1 MTVTTTKS
9 AYWAGVRDGLPFI
22 VMVVPFALLF
32 GVVGIEAGLSMA
44 QTMSFSVLVIA
55 GASQFAALQ
64 LMLENAA
71 IGFVLLAA
79 LAVNL
84 RMAMYSAALAPHL
97 GSAPFWQRAL
107 VGYLNFDQSYMAS
120 IAKYEDNPQMTLPA
134 KVAYF
139 LGVALVISPLWC
151 VFTYIGARLGATV
164 PADIEI
170 AFILPI
176 AFLSMVAPM
185 LKSLAH
191 VAAAF
196 VSIIV
201 AISLAGLPAGSG
213 LLIAAVCAM
222 LTGVVVESWME
233 RAKP

>member
-1 MTVTTTKS
+1 MTVATTKS

-97 GSAPFWQRAL
+97 GAAPFWQRAL

-201 AISLAGLPAGSG
+201 AISLVGLPAGSG

-222 LTGVVVESWME
+222 LTGVVVETWME

>member
-1 MTVTTTKS
+1 MTATTTKS
-9 AYWAGVRDGLPFI
+9 AYWAGVRDGLPYI

-44 QTMSFSVLVIA
+44 QTISFSVLVIA

-97 GSAPFWQRAL
+97 GAAPFWQRAL
-107 VGYLNFDQSYMAS
+107 IGYLNFDQSYMSS
-120 IAKYEDNPQMTLPA
+120 IAKYEDNPQMAMPE

-151 VFTYIGARLGATV
+151 LFTYVGARLGATV
-164 PADIEI
+164 PSDIEV

-191 VAAAF
+191 VAAAV

-201 AISLAGLPAGSG
+201 ALSLAGLPAGSG

-222 LTGVVVESWME
+222 VTGVVVETWTE

>member
-44 QTMSFSVLVIA
+44 QIMSFSVLVIA

-64 LMLENAA
+64 LMLENAV

-97 GSAPFWQRAL
+97 GAAPFWQRAL

-196 VSIIV
+196 VSLIV

-222 LTGVVVESWME
+222 LTGVVVETWME
-233 RAKP
+233 RAKR

>member
-1 MTVTTTKS
+1 MTVATTKS

-64 LMLENAA
+64 LMLENAV

-97 GSAPFWQRAL
+97 GAAPFWQRAL

-120 IAKYEDNPQMTLPA
+120 IAKYEDNPQMTLQA

-196 VSIIV
+196 VSLIV

-222 LTGVVVESWME
+222 LTGVVVETWME
-233 RAKP
+233 RAKR

>member
-97 GSAPFWQRAL
+97 GAAPFWQRAL

-120 IAKYEDNPQMTLPA
+120 IAKYEDNPQMTLQA

-196 VSIIV
+196 VSLIV

-222 LTGVVVESWME
+222 LTGVVVETWME
-233 RAKP
+233 RAKR

>member
-1 MTVTTTKS
+1 MTFTTTKS
-9 AYWAGVRDGLPFI
+9 AYWSGVRDGLPFI
-22 VMVVPFALLF
+22 VMVIPFASLF
-32 GVVGIEAGLSMA
+32 GVVGIEAGLSIA

-97 GSAPFWQRAL
+97 GAAPFWQRVL

-120 IAKYEDNPQMTLPA
+120 VAKYEDNPQMTLPA

-222 LTGVVVESWME
+222 LTGVVVETWME

>member
-44 QTMSFSVLVIA
+44 QIMSFSVLVIA

-97 GSAPFWQRAL
+97 GAAPFWQRAL

-222 LTGVVVESWME
+222 LTGVVVETWME

>member
-97 GSAPFWQRAL
+97 GAAPFWQRAL

-222 LTGVVVESWME
+222 LTGVVVETWME
-233 RAKP
+233 RAKR

>member
-97 GSAPFWQRAL
+97 GAAPFWQRAL

-196 VSIIV
+196 VSLIV

-222 LTGVVVESWME
+222 LTGVVVETWME
-233 RAKP
+233 RTKR